1 MDQLNYSEV
10 TDALNKA
17 IKLTLRDR
25 GKSRYPYYTEQ
36 AAVMVIDTVHQCFTE
51 FRPVIWPADHL
62 TVNSLYLRF
71 RQGVNYICDKL
82 DPNFGEKLR
91 SIQVTKLQKIGLRI
105 APREGAIMSA
115 AKEIPWRGDLE
126 QYLEDSTPGCPP
138 FERINLPLS
147 SDDIQWIEST
157 MFPLREM
164 FMVEVSRYRLLIV
177 RLNKK
182 YEHKRSSIPTN
193 RATGEDDGRGA
204 N

>member
-1 MDQLNYSEV
+1 MDNINYSEV
-10 TDALNKA
+10 TDALNRA
-17 IKLTLRDR
+17 IKLTLKDR

-36 AAVMVIDTVHQCFTE
+36 AASMVIDTVHQCFTE
-51 FRPVIWPADHL
+51 YRPVIWPADHL

-82 DPNFGEKLR
+82 DPEFGEKLR

-115 AKEIPWRGDLE
+115 AVQVPWKGDLE
-126 QYLEDSTPGCPP
+126 QYLEDSQPGCPP

-157 MFPLREM
+157 MFPLREL

-177 RLNKK
+177 RLNKH
-182 YEHKRSSIPTN
+182 EHKGRPIITDRPT
-193 RATGEDDGRGA
+193 REDDRQGT
-204 N
+204 